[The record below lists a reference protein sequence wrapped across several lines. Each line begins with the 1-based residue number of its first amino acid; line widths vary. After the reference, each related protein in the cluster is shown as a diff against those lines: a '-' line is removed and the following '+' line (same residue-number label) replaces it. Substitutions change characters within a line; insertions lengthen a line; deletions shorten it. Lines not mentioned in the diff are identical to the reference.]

1 MGTRYASVTICFTIC
16 LSRYVVSSV
25 VKSRLTTSQKSSFRL
40 PHTHASISEITPGNK
55 ASTSACTCSLH
66 SLHCHTRR
74 RGARSS
80 LLPPS
85 VVPEPANR
93 LPPATGIQKKEGQS
107 FLGWRSPAAAEPHEI
122 LLCFLT
128 VTPPHTRS
136 QTSRKPAPRINP
148 CSSTCRTS
156 SQTQSSAKTAV
167 PPGASSSAPA
177 SRATTAAGS
186 VRRRTGLTT
195 RRSA

>member
-1 MGTRYASVTICFTIC
+1 MWFLRWSNRG
-16 LSRYVVSSV
+16 
-25 VKSRLTTSQKSSFRL
+25 SQPLKN
-40 PHTHASISEITPGNK
+40 PPPACPTHAYISEITRKNK
-55 ASTSACTCSLH
+55 ASTSACTCPLH
-66 SLHCHTRR
+66 SLHRHTRR
-74 RGARSS
+74 RGAGSS
-80 LLPPS
+80 LLLSS
-85 VVPEPANR
+85 VDLEPANR
-93 LPPATGIQKKEGQS
+93 LPPATGIQKKEGQL
-107 FLGWRSPAAAEPHEI
+107 FLGRRSPAAAEPHERV
-122 LLCFLT
+122 LSFLT
-128 VTPPHTRS
+128 PPRTRS
-136 QTSRKPAPRINP
+136 QTSRKPESAPRSHP